1 MKIAVIGRGG
11 REDAIAHKISKSPR
25 VDKLYAIP
33 GNPGTARYAEN
44 INIAVDDFKSIL
56 DFVNAEGVDIV
67 VPGPELPITKG
78 IKDFL
83 EANSKAFVFAPSAKS
98 SFLEAS
104 KIRAKE
110 FMKRNGVPTADFM
123 SFENYEEALEYVK
136 RLSNYPIVIKADGL
150 AEGKGVSIAYT
161 PAEAFSILYEYMVEL
176 KFGESSR
183 RVLIEEFLSGVE
195 YSVFVVT
202 DGEEFV
208 WIGDA
213 SDYKRAYDGDKGPN
227 TGGMGS
233 VSPVP
238 FLNEEMRTIT
248 REAVIKPTIDGLKKE
263 GIPYMGFLYFGLIWT
278 SKGPKVLEFNV
289 RLGDPEAQVILPR
302 LKNDLVD
309 IIISAKEHR
318 LRELKVEFDDRVAVC
333 VVIASGGYPVH
344 YEKGKVIH
352 GLNKLPQ
359 DVILYHAGT
368 KEENGKIYTDGG
380 RVLNLVVLD
389 KDFNSA
395 AERVYSE
402 IEKIHF
408 ENLFYRRDIGSLERF
423 KI

>member
-1 MKIAVIGRGG
+1 MRIAVVGKGG
-11 REDAIAHKISKSPR
+11 REDAITHKISQSPL
-25 VDKLYAIP
+25 VEKLFVIP
-33 GNPGTARYAEN
+33 GNPGTARYAKNVN
-44 INIAVDDFKSIL
+44 IEICDFESIL
-56 DFVNAEGVDIV
+56 NFVNSEKVDIV
-67 VPGPELPITKG
+67 VPGPELPISKG
-78 IKDFL
+78 IKNYL
-83 EANSKAFVFAPSAKS
+83 ESNSKVFVFAPPLES

-104 KIRAKE
+104 KIMAKE
-110 FMKRNGVPTADFM
+110 FMKRNAVPTADFKAF
-123 SFENYEEALEYVK
+123 SDYDEALKYVK
-136 RLSNYPIVIKADGL
+136 GLDSYPIVIKADGL

-183 RVLIEEFLSGVE
+183 KVLIEEFLTGVE

-202 DGEEFV
+202 DGEDFL

-238 FLNEEMRTIT
+238 FLTDEMRAIT
-248 REAVIKPTIDGLKKE
+248 RDAVIKPTIEGLKRE
-263 GIPYMGFLYFGLIWT
+263 NIPYMGFLYFGLIWT

-302 LKNDLVD
+302 LKNDIVE
-309 IIISAKEHR
+309 IILSAKEHR
-318 LRELKVEFDDRVAVC
+318 LKDVKVEFDSRVAVC
-333 VVIASGGYPVH
+333 VVVASGGYPVH
-344 YEKGKVIH
+344 YEKGKLIH
-352 GLNKLPQ
+352 GLNKLSK
-359 DVILYHAGT
+359 DIVVYHAGT
-368 KEENGKIYTDGG
+368 KELDGKIYTDGG
-380 RVLNLVVLD
+380 RVLNLVALHN
-389 KDFNSA
+389 DFNFA
-395 AERVYSE
+395 AERIYSE